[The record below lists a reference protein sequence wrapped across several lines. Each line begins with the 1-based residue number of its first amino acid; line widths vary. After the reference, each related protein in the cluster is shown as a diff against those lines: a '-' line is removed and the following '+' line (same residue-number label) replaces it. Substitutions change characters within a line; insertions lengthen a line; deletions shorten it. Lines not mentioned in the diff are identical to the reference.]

1 MFLPGYAGYETA
13 VSPDTKTGWEF
24 TQSRLNGSR
33 VYVYCVPLRAVV
45 ERLVDLQR
53 YGQQVAERG
62 GPDGTTVVVVVDV
75 VVAEV
80 AALRGDAE
88 AAAVSGAAR

>member
-1 MFLPGYAGYETA
+1 MGVHLEPVKRESC
-13 VSPDTKTGWEF
+13 V
-24 TQSRLNGSR
+24 
-33 VYVYCVPLRAVV
+33 CVPLRAVV

-62 GPDGTTVVVVVDV
+62 GPDGITVVVVV
-75 VVAEV
+75 VAEV
-80 AALRGDAE
+80 TALRGDAE

>member
-1 MFLPGYAGYETA
+1 MGIHLEPVKRESG
-13 VSPDTKTGWEF
+13 V
-24 TQSRLNGSR
+24 
-33 VYVYCVPLRAVV
+33 CVPLRAVV

-62 GPDGTTVVVVVDV
+62 GPDGTTVVVVV
-75 VVAEV
+75 AEV

-88 AAAVSGAAR
+88 AAAVSGAAGRGGGAETAVVSSVVVHLTLH